1 MVLPRLFSRSPDKKS
16 KKTPDDAS
24 DGAKSPPKHKRSD
37 STSSLPL
44 SPRTSPKKSSSSP
57 TKSRSGLGAFD
68 RPSSSRSSR
77 SFTRSTP
84 HLNYDPDSHPLNL
97 HPDELRRLTAM
108 ESVGDDG
115 ARSEMDVDQEQ
126 PTTSTPSTPL
136 PQTPGAFQNGMM
148 DERSPTP
155 PPHRSPLPPPKPP
168 VDAEAC
174 KAAGNKFFKAK
185 DYDRAIKEYTK
196 GMRPPTHI
204 IWILF

>member
-1 MVLPRLFSRSPDKKS
+1 
-16 KKTPDDAS
+16 
-24 DGAKSPPKHKRSD
+24 
-37 STSSLPL
+37 
-44 SPRTSPKKSSSSP
+44 
-57 TKSRSGLGAFD
+57 
-68 RPSSSRSSR
+68 
-77 SFTRSTP
+77 
-84 HLNYDPDSHPLNL
+84 
-97 HPDELRRLTAM
+97 M

-126 PTTSTPSTPL
+126 PTTLTPTTPL